1 MALTIS
7 LILVGWF
14 LGAIPLLFVLRATR
28 DSHNKRVFAL
38 SAAHAEQL
46 DAVRRQMER
55 AAEAAVEE
63 AVAAERET
71 ARELARMKRERE
83 PKMVV
88 VRPY

>member
-1 MALTIS
+1 MTLTIS

-28 DSHNKRVFAL
+28 DAHAARIAAL
-38 SAAHAEQL
+38 SAAHGEQL
-46 DAVRRQMER
+46 DVVRREMES
-55 AAEAAVEE
+55 ATEAAVN
-63 AVAAERET
+63 AATDAER
-71 ARELARMKRERE
+71 ARGAEVARMKRERE